1 MFTVDLYNKL
11 LQFQNLFWFLAD
23 ENENFF
29 QPIFLQQPRVWWAQR
44 FSSMPS
50 TVQPNGR
57 YSLKLLNTIAKIP
70 KLCPNIMRLF
80 SLNNWL
86 NDKIQIAKEL
96 IFVGN
101 A

>member
-1 MFTVDLYNKL
+1 
-11 LQFQNLFWFLAD
+11 
-23 ENENFF
+23 
-29 QPIFLQQPRVWWAQR
+29 
-44 FSSMPS
+44 MPS
-50 TVQPNGR
+50 AVQPNGR

-96 IFVGN
+96 IFLLEMLKTSLLGKCLIYFNQIFSDFEGKYFFNFWTELGN
-101 A
+101 F